1 MLQLEEAIEKLLA
14 AVQPL
19 PAETLPLRELPGR
32 FLAEAVTARDALPRF
47 DNSAMDG
54 WAVRSADTGPRQ
66 INGRTPAGSHFEGV
80 LQPGQCVRVFTGSPL
95 PQGADAVVMQ
105 EDAREEKGSV
115 IILDPPKPWENVR
128 FRGEDVK
135 ENSVLA
141 QPGERVT
148 PSLAALLSATGVSE
162 AKAHRR
168 AVVAIIATGSE
179 LREPG
184 AKLDQG
190 QIYESN
196 RVMVTAL
203 VENLGLRANMFPIV
217 SDNLDATV
225 SALRGASASDAIITC
240 GGVSVGEYDF
250 VKEAIRAAGGSLD
263 FWRVAIKP
271 GKPFLFATVLGKP
284 LFGLPGNPV
293 SALATFHLLVRP
305 ALLRLAGA
313 NDTLALTSQGQLAE
327 PISNPGDRRHFVRV
341 RIDGKGDIHL
351 TGPQASHRLKSLA
364 AANAL
369 LDMPPET
376 HWPAGQRARVILL

>member
-14 AVQPL
+14 AIQPL

-32 FLAEAVTARDALPRF
+32 FLAEPVTARDALPRF

-54 WAVRSADTGPRQ
+54 WALRSADTGPRQ
-66 INGRTPAGSHFEGV
+66 IAGRAPAGSRFEGL

-105 EDAREEKGSV
+105 EDAREENGSV

-135 ENSVLA
+135 EASVLA
-141 QPGERVT
+141 QPGDRVT
-148 PSLAALLSATGVSE
+148 PSLAALLSASGVGE
-162 AKAHRR
+162 ATAHRLPQI
-168 AVVAIIATGSE
+168 AIIATGSE

-184 AKLDQG
+184 APLEAG

-196 RVMVTAL
+196 RVMVSAL
-203 VENLGLRANMFPIV
+203 VENLGLRANTFPIAP
-217 SDNLDATV
+217 DHLDATV
-225 SALRGASASDAIITC
+225 RAIREAAASDAIITC

-313 NDTLALTSQGQLAE
+313 ADTSPPTAQGQLAE
-327 PISNPGDRRHFVRV
+327 AISNPGDRRHFVRV
-341 RIDGKGDIHL
+341 RIDDKGDIHL

-364 AANAL
+364 SANAL

-376 HWPAGQRARVILL
+376 HWPAGHRGIVVLL